1 MKKALEPRLR
11 EYRRRPRRR
20 RHVSFKVTLALSS
33 SKQRRRRRRHA
44 IAPSPRHRP
53 QQALQA
59 DPKLAVDQDPSCRAK
74 NERRQKKVTSKF
86 LSTQE
91 AQARQK
97 KTCAAAAFFL
107 LCFPR
112 GTATDAATA
121 ALPSLPPPSP
131 PPLPGFHGHSLEFFA
146 RFFALGSFRS
156 SSYGWTH
163 QAATHSGSEWLKP
176 AKK

>member
-97 KTCAAAAFFL
+97 KLVLRRPSFSSASRAAPPPTPPPPHSRRCRRRFPAFMVIALNFLHAFLHSAAFAL
-107 LCFPR
+107 L
-112 GTATDAATA
+112 
-121 ALPSLPPPSP
+121 LMV
-131 PPLPGFHGHSLEFFA
+131 GHIRL
-146 RFFALGSFRS
+146 LLTMVPNG
-156 SSYGWTH
+156 
-163 QAATHSGSEWLKP
+163 
-176 AKK
+176 